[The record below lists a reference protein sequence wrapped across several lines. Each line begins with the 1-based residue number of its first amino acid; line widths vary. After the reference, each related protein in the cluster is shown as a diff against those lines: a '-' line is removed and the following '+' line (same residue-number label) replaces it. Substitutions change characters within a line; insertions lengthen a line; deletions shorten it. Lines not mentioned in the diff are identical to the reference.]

1 MKRERHEAVQ
11 RDTAADAHARPR
23 SPLAHALL
31 AGSLVTLPLA
41 ARAEVITLHEMLGGA
56 GSALRVMLA
65 EAEYDAAEADWDRAR
80 SEKGWQLSIG
90 AGYGRERDVI
100 DETRAREFEAIRTQ
114 VSLSYPLLGAYA
126 KQEREV
132 EIAAGKVAEARIQ
145 RNAAL
150 KVAELHV
157 EDVYAALWGAQESL
171 EVVEAYLKTDPG
183 PGARAGADRRRLA
196 RRRDEARARLERL
209 VERKLPDVVV
219 TTVQLPKIPEL
230 DAKRLE
236 QDHPELAAI
245 RAQHAG
251 TRAQLNGSVWY
262 GIDAAFDVTQRSLQ
276 DRSGGQAGNGLF
288 ANFTVSLPLTFH
300 QAGLSERR
308 KLRAEMAV
316 LELELRD
323 KSDEIVTAA
332 HASEAEHLDLY
343 DEVEA
348 VAEKV
353 RGAAQALRDAGAR
366 PAANALRNYYALA
379 LEEVEAR
386 MRFWRSHVAMRSY
399 VPIGAAEPA
408 PEPPG
413 PTIADVGSRLAEP
426 LLKAARGS

>member
-1 MKRERHEAVQ
+1 M
-11 RDTAADAHARPR
+11 
-23 SPLAHALL
+23 
-31 AGSLVTLPLA
+31 LPLA

-145 RNAAL
+145 RDAAL

-353 RGAAQALRDAGAR
+353 RGAAQALREAGAR

>member
-11 RDTAADAHARPR
+11 RDAAADAHARPR

-31 AGSLVTLPLA
+31 ASSLVMLPLA

-209 VERKLPDVVV
+209 VERKLSDVVV

-353 RGAAQALRDAGAR
+353 RGAAQALREAGAR